1 MLDFYRGM
9 DISSLPQGLAEGLQ
23 VRDRDG
29 SETTPFE
36 LLKKYG
42 VNSVRLRIWNDPE
55 AVPEAEGYCSLE
67 HTLRMAEKI
76 KENHMSFLLDFHYSD
91 YWADPATQRKPEAW
105 EKLSFPELEEAVY
118 TFTRD
123 TLARLKEEG
132 LLPDIVQI
140 GNEIRSG
147 LLFPEGELPDYRG
160 MVKLVN
166 AGIRGAR
173 EAAGEERMQVMIHLD
188 QGGRYAWL
196 HEWFEKAFA
205 AGLDDFDLI
214 GLSYYPFWHGTFLD
228 LRDSMNRLVKDYGKP
243 ILIVE
248 TAYAWRK
255 SRRGFIDE
263 DQIRI
268 GCMDATPLGQR
279 RVLEYV
285 MHLVAELPG
294 RMGKGVYYWEPIC
307 VPKSGG
313 SGWSENMG
321 LLDETGRALEGMEAF
336 RQTREE
342 MEREPEGWKELE
354 QKLNS
359 VGYEAGTDG
368 MRGDNLLLNGRFSEG
383 DDKMDHWS
391 IEEME
396 EGTVLTVLPDAGGL
410 KVQAAKNF
418 RFSISNSVTIEQEG
432 SYGISV
438 EITGVD
444 TTGVDVRLFAENNGR
459 VRETVI
465 HPAEH
470 SRAVYEIRNMTCGA
484 GRLKAGIRISSPAIY
499 VIMGNFRVIREI
511 D

>member
-1 MLDFYRGM
+1 MLDFYRGV
-9 DISSLPQGLAEGLQ
+9 DISSLPRSLAEGMR

-29 SETTPFE
+29 SETDPFE

-42 VNSVRLRIWNDPE
+42 VNSVRLRIWNDPG
-55 AVPEAEGYCSLE
+55 AVPEAEGYCGLE
-67 HTLRMAEKI
+67 DTLWMAGKI

-91 YWADPATQRKPEAW
+91 YWADPANQRKPKAW
-105 EKLSFPELEEAVY
+105 ENLSFSELEEAVY
-118 TFTRD
+118 SFTRD
-123 TLARLKEEG
+123 TLARLREEG

-147 LLFPEGELPDYRG
+147 LLFPEGELPDYAG
-160 MVKLVN
+160 MVRLVN

-173 EAAGEERMQVMIHLD
+173 EAAGAQQLQVMIHLD
-188 QGGRYAWL
+188 QGGRYDWL

-205 AGLDDFDLI
+205 AGLEDFDLI
-214 GLSYYPFWHGTFLD
+214 GLSYYPFWHGTYLD

-248 TAYAWRK
+248 TAYAWRR
-255 SRRGFIDE
+255 SERGFIDE

-268 GCMDATPLGQR
+268 GCMEATPPGQR

-294 RMGKGVYYWEPIC
+294 RMGRGVYYWEPLC
-307 VPKSGG
+307 VPENGG
-313 SGWSENMG
+313 GGWSENMG
-321 LLDETGRALEGMEAF
+321 LLDETGRVMEGIEAF
-336 RQTREE
+336 LQTREE
-342 MEREPEGWKELE
+342 MRREPEGWKELE
-354 QKLNS
+354 EKLGS
-359 VGYEAGTDG
+359 AGYAVAAGG
-368 MRGDNLLLNGRFSEG
+368 VRGENLLLNGSFSEG
-383 DDKMDHWS
+383 TEGTEHWS
-391 IEEME
+391 VEKE

-418 RFSISNSVTIEQEG
+418 HFSISSSVTIEQEG

-459 VRETVI
+459 IRETVI

-470 SRAVYEIRNMTCGA
+470 SRAVYEIRNMPCGE
-484 GRLKAGIRISSPAIY
+484 GTLKTGIRISSPAIY
-499 VIMGNFRVIREI
+499 VTMGNFRVVREI